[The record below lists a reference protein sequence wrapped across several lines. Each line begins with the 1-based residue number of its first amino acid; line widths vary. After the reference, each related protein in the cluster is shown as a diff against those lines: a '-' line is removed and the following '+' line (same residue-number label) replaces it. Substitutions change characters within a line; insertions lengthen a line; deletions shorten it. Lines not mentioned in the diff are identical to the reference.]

1 MKQGFRLFHFPVFIA
16 VLVGMALALI
26 LHFSQPRDSLLD
38 YALTLQ
44 DGQFICETGKI
55 YEAVAD
61 YPASDRIYARCI
73 GDANGDFVVN
83 FGSTPAENL
92 LPHEF
97 AMQMTV
103 YGSIFIDNSG
113 NVWHDTHEVCNGE
126 NALLVQYLTPAAVL
140 DRSDVVEI
148 NIFGGSLK
156 QDYRHDAVG
165 IKQEVF
171 TYYPISLTYSILH
184 SSSSADRYNDD
195 LAVEFSVKLKNGWY
209 AITSQHYD
217 HTIYLPNV
225 SLDTT
230 AEAKGF
236 LTVYDAA
243 ISTAYAC
250 CEFDMHIKDNRIHVS
265 DKSPQT
271 YELR

>member
-1 MKQGFRLFHFPVFIA
+1 MKQKFRLFHLPIFIA
-16 VLVGMALALI
+16 VLVGLALALV
-26 LHFSQPRDSLLD
+26 LHFNQPRDSLLD

-73 GDANGDFVVN
+73 GEANGDFVVN
-83 FGSTPAENL
+83 FGSIPAEKL

-103 YGSIFIDNSG
+103 YGSIFIDNRG
-113 NVWHDTHEVCNGE
+113 NVWHDTHEVCNGK
-126 NALLVQYLTPAAVL
+126 NALLVQYLTPAALL
-140 DRSDVVEI
+140 DRSDAVEI
-148 NIFGGSLK
+148 NIHYGSLK
-156 QDYRHDAVG
+156 QDYRRDAIG
-165 IKQEVF
+165 TKHEVF

-184 SSSSADRYNDD
+184 SFSYAERYNDD
-195 LAVEFSVKLKNGWY
+195 LAAEFSVKLKDGWY
-209 AITSQHYD
+209 AITSQHDD

-230 AEAKGF
+230 AKAKGL

-243 ISTAYAC
+243 DSTAYAC
-250 CEFDMHIKDNRIHVS
+250 CEFEMNVKNNRLHIS

-271 YELR
+271 YKLS